1 MSANITPFSFEGFAV
16 RTIQIDGEPWFVAA
30 DVCDSLTVATEQT
43 RRLDEDEKGL
53 RTVQTLGG
61 PQDML
66 IINESGL
73 YSLIL
78 TSRKPKAKRFK
89 KWVTSEVLPSI
100 RKTGSYSVQAPA
112 ALPNYAEALRQLA
125 DKLEENQALAIER
138 DHAIATKAQ
147 IGSKREATAMATAAS
162 ARRETTKLRAL
173 MGEAAGSASI
183 LAVQG
188 KLKNRAFDWRLL
200 KSYCKTC
207 ELEMGNSWN
216 PGIQRDVKTYP
227 AEAWMVVYDVDLIE
241 LFGEVAA

>member
-100 RKTGSYSVQAPA
+100 RKTGSYATHAPA
-112 ALPNYAEALRQLA
+112 VPQSLSAALRLA
-125 DKLEENQALAIER
+125 ADQAEQIEVLAIER
-138 DHAIATKAQ
+138 HPAQ
-147 IGSKREATAMATAAS
+147 YSVIQG
-162 ARRETTKLRAL
+162 AL
-173 MGEAAGSASI
+173 HHVGI
-183 LAVQG
+183 LAVCLHLQHS
-188 KLKNRAFDWRLL
+188 A
-200 KSYCKTC
+200 
-207 ELEMGNSWN
+207 
-216 PGIQRDVKTYP
+216 
-227 AEAWMVVYDVDLIE
+227 
-241 LFGEVAA
+241 GEHH